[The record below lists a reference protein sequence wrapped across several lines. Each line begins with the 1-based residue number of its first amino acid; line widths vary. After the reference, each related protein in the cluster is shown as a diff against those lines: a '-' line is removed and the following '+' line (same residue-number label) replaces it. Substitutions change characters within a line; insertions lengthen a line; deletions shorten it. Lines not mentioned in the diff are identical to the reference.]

1 MRISD
6 SEGIGGEYFLA
17 RKGQRGN
24 IEVQKRPEGK
34 VLRPREKE
42 GETSR
47 HTQKKGIGGD
57 GPQIQRKRQKR
68 PHTQWGRK

>member
-34 VLRPREKE
+34 VLRPREK
-42 GETSR
+42 GR
-47 HTQKKGIGGD
+47 GDFQAHTQK
-57 GPQIQRKRQKR
+57 RNRR
-68 PHTQWGRK
+68 